1 MKILKT
7 TLVLA
12 LLLMLTP
19 TNASAQ
25 DNTVFTVTTWK
36 ITIPENGSQAELASL
51 LDEFQKKVVL
61 PNDKI
66 ISERAMRHLSGSD
79 SRDLVFVTEYANW
92 NDVEAAS
99 VKQGELI
106 NSAWK
111 TENDRDA
118 FFKKFNKYFVMHT
131 DEMFSG
137 LSNLDKK

>member
-12 LLLMLTP
+12 LLLMLAP

-51 LDEFQKKVVL
+51 LEEFQKKVVL

-66 ISERAMRHLSGSD
+66 ISERAMRHL
-79 SRDLVFVTEYANW
+79 
-92 NDVEAAS
+92 
-99 VKQGELI
+99 
-106 NSAWK
+106 
-111 TENDRDA
+111 
-118 FFKKFNKYFVMHT
+118 
-131 DEMFSG
+131 
-137 LSNLDKK
+137 